1 MTAATTDCS
10 GPAGGV
16 KSVLAALDV
25 LDCFSQQEE
34 LGVTEIA
41 RRLGVAKSTAHR
53 LLTTLCARGI
63 AEQNPQTGHYRLGL
77 HLFELGQ
84 LARERA
90 PLHRAALPLLE
101 EIRRATGQTVHL
113 SVADGA
119 DVLFLQRLPSVR
131 AIPLLVPGTRRM
143 PVHVTSAGKVLA
155 AYDPA
160 VARARARAGYDPHTT
175 RSIRTAVDFEKA
187 LAQVRR
193 TGYAVCDGEA
203 VLGLAS
209 VAVPVRD
216 RAGRARAALS
226 VAGPSREI
234 GAGLGRYVEVLGAA
248 ASRLSRTLIT

>member
-1 MTAATTDCS
+1 MTAATTECN

-101 EIRRATGQTVHL
+101 EIRQATGQTVHL

-119 DVLFLQRLPSVR
+119 DVLFLERMTSVR

-143 PVHVTSAGKVLA
+143 PAPRRG
-155 AYDPA
+155 
-160 VARARARAGYDPHTT
+160 
-175 RSIRTAVDFEKA
+175 RTPPGPC
-187 LAQVRR
+187 RR
-193 TGYAVCDGEA
+193 W
-203 VLGLAS
+203 
-209 VAVPVRD
+209 
-216 RAGRARAALS
+216 
-226 VAGPSREI
+226 
-234 GAGLGRYVEVLGAA
+234 
-248 ASRLSRTLIT
+248 